1 MTILLNSIN
10 IILGIILAFLVLVL
24 FIIKISPRKRK
35 IDNQREKQKFPI
47 RNIAILG
54 ILFFIIA
61 IISGATIT
69 GLLTS
74 QDSDNDIENLFLR
87 INKNNQIISSLES
100 SIESLK
106 NSESNE
112 SLVEV
117 ISDLE
122 EQIKKLKEGNTKLKD
137 EIEDLEKDIKYIYAL
152 FPITPY

>member
-1 MTILLNSIN
+1 M
-10 IILGIILAFLVLVL
+10 IIAFLVFVL
-24 FIIKISPRKRK
+24 FIIEISPRKRK
-35 IDNQREKQKFPI
+35 IDNQNEEQKFPI
-47 RNIAILG
+47 RSIAILG

-61 IISGATIT
+61 IISGTTIT

-74 QDSDNDIENLFLR
+74 QDSDNDVENLFLR

-117 ISDLE
+117 MSDLE
-122 EQIKKLKEGNTKLKD
+122 EQIKKLKEENTKLKD
-137 EIEDLEKDIKYIYAL
+137 EIEVLEKDIQDIYAL
-152 FPITPY
+152 FPISSY